1 MALGES
7 HMNVPKQPSCMWLM
21 CHGLGESNSQ
31 MSWMNWKIMKQNG
44 NRPGSYQRETM
55 SSVVS
60 EIYLGSWCSHHGV
73 FYNSFFKVCSG
84 LTIVWCSQNEEFH
97 IWCFN
102 DFRWKMT
109 INQFFFLELSIFETN
124 PCKHLHTCNVI
135 HQREKKQ
142 VITPQLIKSF
152 VAKTLFCNFCRRIA
166 SADFARGKRKLIVAC
181 WFTSK
186 TKTHYIH
193 INHDIVQNLYDI

>member
-1 MALGES
+1 MAWGES

-21 CHGLGESNSQ
+21 CHGLVESPSQ

-44 NRPGSYQRETM
+44 NRPANYQRETI

-60 EIYLGSWCSHHGV
+60 EIYLGSWWSHHGV

-84 LTIVWCSQNEEFH
+84 LTIVWCSQNEDFH

-109 INQFFFLELSIFETN
+109 INQFFLGGYHGLSIFETN
-124 PCKHLHTCNVI
+124 PCKHLHTRNVV
-135 HQREKKQ
+135 HQWGKKTRDHPTTDKIDCGQ
-142 VITPQLIKSF
+142 NPFLQLLL
-152 VAKTLFCNFCRRIA
+152 ADCERGFCQ
-166 SADFARGKRKLIVAC
+166 GKKG
-181 WFTSK
+181 
-186 TKTHYIH
+186 
-193 INHDIVQNLYDI
+193 NL